1 MDHHEMRQIHGKWEQ
16 KWALDGFRFQ
26 VSSLIPPPFPMSQL
40 CAKMSQYGIDVI
52 PYSWKMGGVWI
63 QLADNQTSRVKKL
76 VVAWP
81 SIQKSLSAR
90 VNNRRKI

>member
-1 MDHHEMRQIHGKWEQ
+1 
-16 KWALDGFRFQ
+16 
-26 VSSLIPPPFPMSQL
+26 
-40 CAKMSQYGIDVI
+40 MSQYGIDVI

-76 VVAWP
+76 VVAWM